1 MEIRG
6 NIKDN
11 NLIIEVIGRL
21 SGDYA
26 NRAEQL
32 IRVLIKD
39 KIDQDQLINSG
50 LSFDDV
56 EKIIIAF
63 KQVYAGVFHE
73 RIKYPE

>member
-1 MEIRG
+1 MSLTGEAA
-6 NIKDN
+6 
-11 NLIIEVIGRL
+11 LHT
-21 SGDYA
+21 SS
-26 NRAEQL
+26 
-32 IRVLIKD
+32 